1 MDEGDGWSP
10 RSPMEEVDV
19 TETNVAE
26 SDSEESSS
34 SSEFSSSEEEEEDET
49 QLLAEFNEMGPE
61 AGGIVSLLA
70 INQAY
75 LDLIERLLLKVQN
88 LLEKNREEQKKINQT
103 LRNPGLN
110 DNISNLIIKR
120 TMFFPPYIKDT
131 HGMVP
136 VANEESKQIRQV
148 CSYNLL
154 MRKERQ
160 WLPKELA
167 DLRSAVAEQLKEQQ
181 TRDLI
186 SRQNLFRQKMENYS
200 AQDGIANYN
209 KWRDELATIQRRLNY
224 IRNLDDKSVF
234 KSATY
239 NEIDWRHISFNC
251 QRTWLQLKMKWM
263 NEQAPHWNRG
273 PWTAEEDEQL
283 KTYGQNLQP
292 NWDVV
297 ATRLATSRTPYLC
310 FERFLSLQK
319 AIFIKK
325 PWTSDED
332 EKLVSL
338 VQTFTTEN
346 NINWRRVAAHMSD
359 RTRDQCEVRYSRSL
373 DARLNHGRWVE
384 SEDLL
389 LLSAVNKYG
398 PQDWVRIAN
407 MVPGRNSVQCRARWI
422 DSLDQKR
429 NNFPWTPDEDEAL
442 LIAVSVFGRNNFS
455 AIAKMI
461 PGRNT
466 SSVKCR
472 VRLFLRWKIIAA
484 LHNQE
489 IRRPE
494 ASQLTEMFK
503 ERRDAAFKRF
513 NNVMRLSATQNQNS
527 VALSHRLGY
536 GSYIV
541 GNEGK
546 TSDYSRVRRDL
557 AKDFGKWM
565 ITRKGKWIER
575 FFNQRAKKLEEFARA
590 RQNGEPAVPRVIDE
604 EQANRIGELMER
616 VLKIERSD
624 IDAYKAGISRR
635 NKTRQPKPPK
645 IREVRSPKKR
655 RISLRKKLAANFSA
669 LISEIATQRYTVSD
683 RLTDEICH
691 RVTQLPQNERR
702 NFIVRSMCEHLMRQI
717 EYNTNRELSN
727 QLRPVLEVKTYNYLR
742 DNLGEDMFVNTSNSS
757 VGPSTSSQVPTETI
771 SLDVSRILSNL
782 IFPSNATVNMLV
794 HYRETL
800 RLSLWSGANKL
811 FAEEE
816 NEKSNKTPAI
826 CFKFPLSKTI
836 TSSTE
841 YLQLKQRMLRLFL
854 IPMLMQKSLEQKSV
868 LEERQTTRRQNI
880 DLERQKIE
888 FLNSSA
894 SAQDDQTF
902 GLDDKIATN
911 NETVRSLNALNE
923 FKVYNPLISNKPEV
937 IEVVPVS
944 NPRKRPAS
952 TRKFKSDH
960 PLGSIG
966 KAVQL
971 HYESAS
977 VIPES
982 RTAILVPSRST
993 ANTFVSLQNPT
1004 IPFFNYQPRA
1014 LNISQRVV
1022 GSDKEKLTLREFILQ
1037 NRKQNKRPKK

>member
-1 MDEGDGWSP
+1 
-10 RSPMEEVDV
+10 
-19 TETNVAE
+19 
-26 SDSEESSS
+26 
-34 SSEFSSSEEEEEDET
+34 
-49 QLLAEFNEMGPE
+49 
-61 AGGIVSLLA
+61 
-70 INQAY
+70 
-75 LDLIERLLLKVQN
+75 
-88 LLEKNREEQKKINQT
+88 
-103 LRNPGLN
+103 
-110 DNISNLIIKR
+110 
-120 TMFFPPYIKDT
+120 MFFPPYIKDT

-186 SRQNLFRQKMENYS
+186 SRQNLFRQKIDNYS
-200 AQDGIANYN
+200 AQDGIPNYN

-224 IRNLDDKSVF
+224 IRNLDDNTIF
-234 KSATY
+234 TSATY
-239 NEIDWRHISFNC
+239 NEIDWRHISVREFNC

-263 NEQAPHWNRG
+263 NEQAPHWNCG
-273 PWTAEEDEQL
+273 PWTAEEDEEL

-319 AIFIKK
+319 AIFVKK

-442 LIAVSVFGRNNFS
+442 LVAVSVFGRNNFS
-455 AIAKMI
+455 SIAKMI

-466 SSVKCR
+466 SAVKCR

-503 ERRDAAFKRF
+503 ERRDAAFRRF
-513 NNVMRLSATQNQNS
+513 NNVMQLSATQNQNS
-527 VALSHRLGY
+527 VALSRRLGY

-541 GNEGK
+541 ENEGK
-546 TSDYSRVRRDL
+546 TSDYSRVRREL

-565 ITRKGKWIER
+565 ITRKGKWVHVTKNPNEFGAEERRSALNSLPEDKRKAIER

-645 IREVRSPKKR
+645 IRGIRSPKKR

-702 NFIVRSMCEHLMRQI
+702 NFIVRSMCEHLMRQV
-717 EYNTNRELSN
+717 EYNTNRELNN

-742 DNLGEDMFVNTSNSS
+742 DNLSEDMFVDVSNSS
-757 VGPSTSSQVPTETI
+757 IGPSTSSGVPTEST

-782 IFPSNATVNMLV
+782 IHPSNATINMLV

-800 RLSLWSGANKL
+800 RLSLWSHANKL

-826 CFKFPLSKTI
+826 CFKFPLSNSI

-854 IPMLMQKSLEQKSV
+854 IPMLMQKSLEHKSV
-868 LEERQTTRRQNI
+868 LEERQTTRQQNI
-880 DLERQKIE
+880 DLETQKTD
-888 FLNSSA
+888 FLNSSGFELFRP
-894 SAQDDQTF
+894 STSTEDNQTSGF
-902 GLDDKIATN
+902 NDRVAKND
-911 NETVRSLNALNE
+911 ETVRSLNALNK
-923 FKVYNPLISNKPEV
+923 FKVYNPLITNKPQV

-944 NPRKRPAS
+944 NPRKRPAT

-971 HYESAS
+971 HYESGNA
-977 VIPES
+977 IPEN
-982 RTAILVPSRST
+982 RTAILVPTRST
-993 ANTFVSLQNPT
+993 ANTLINLHNPT

-1014 LNISQRVV
+1014 LNMSHRVA
-1022 GSDKEKLTLREFILQ
+1022 GSNKEKLTLREFILQ
-1037 NRKQNKRPKK
+1037 NRNQNKRPKK